1 MGRLDGCYFV
11 VCSFDC
17 FRKEMP
23 AYIVLILD
31 QILSSYKNT
40 YIIKKI
46 T

>member
-1 MGRLDGCYFV
+1 MGVILWFV
-11 VCSFDC
+11 HL
-17 FRKEMP
+17 
-23 AYIVLILD
+23 IVLEKILD